1 MATGR
6 LDEAAAVPPKT
17 DPEVVPTDPAV
28 IERAGIAMADRLVEV
43 GTPLV
48 VCWYGPEDA
57 VLAHVVG
64 RQLGTRVHYLTD
76 VDGILKVVDE
86 LAGPADAI
94 FVTWR
99 LWRGSNLAG
108 VRGLVAY
115 HGCELVAVAAV
126 EADENYPVDAVSG
139 PSIAVLSG
147 TAPTTASSTD
157 SR

>member
-6 LDEAAAVPPKT
+6 LDEVVTAS
-17 DPEVVPTDPAV
+17 PEDNRATNPTDPAV
-28 IERAGIAMADRLVEV
+28 AERAGIGLADRLAEV

-76 VDGILKVVDE
+76 VEGILEASGE
-86 LAGPADAI
+86 LAGPADAV

-99 LWRGSNLAG
+99 LNRASNLAG
-108 VRGLVAY
+108 VRGLVAH
-115 HGCELVAVAAV
+115 HGCELVAAAAV
-126 EADENYPVDAVSG
+126 EADEKATFEAVSG
-139 PSIAVLSG
+139 VSIAVLSG
-147 TAPTTASSTD
+147 TAPTSAAAD
-157 SR
+157 SQ